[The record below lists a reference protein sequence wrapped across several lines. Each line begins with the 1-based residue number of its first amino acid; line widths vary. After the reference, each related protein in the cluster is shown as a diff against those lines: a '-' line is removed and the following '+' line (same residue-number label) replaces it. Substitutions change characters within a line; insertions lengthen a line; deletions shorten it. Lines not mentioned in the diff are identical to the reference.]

1 MCQAPGFVRVAA
13 EFDTAKYVYSPFQ
26 IDQEASALPASPAL
40 RMQAPQNSTVIGQP
54 AAAIAS
60 HQTQSWGAHGTR
72 RDGQMTAANA

>member
-1 MCQAPGFVRVAA
+1 MQRLAAPGVCRVFLIPESAT
-13 EFDTAKYVYSPFQ
+13 EYVSSPFQ

-60 HQTQSWGAHGTR
+60 PPATSWGAR
-72 RDGQMTAANA
+72 ERDVMAK